1 MQYLVVSFLKWV
13 ATSCVMWGSLTYP
26 STPSFAASFPR
37 VDLRGAVVHRA
48 HLAPLD
54 LRALVARQV
63 HRVQAARQ
71 DRVAAVDPP
80 VRIPEAD
87 LDPKEALAPP
97 DKAAA
102 QGAAD
107 TLDPVATQA
116 VADRRA
122 RVARRVALVPVVAL
136 VRPGAAAP
144 RAAQAHRAHLA
155 HLGRQVRL
163 ERAAVHRVDPVVL
176 GRRVRVVHRG
186 AARRGVDP
194 RAVAHQVAVHQ
205 VARGQKAALVPV
217 AHRAPSLLGA
227 VARAAAVR
235 KVDREV
241 SPDPALNPALNP
253 ARSQA
258 RSQARNPDR
267 SQVRKAAANHQ
278 DPDHRAPVVAVQARV
293 DPSPAALV
301 PAVPVPA
308 ASRQAEATAAD
319 PVRADRDL
327 APDQAVVLVQ
337 APAAKVRAVSA
348 QAVSVPAVSAARGNR
363 TARVGTVVVPREAV
377 AALAQQVVAVVRA
390 ITNGMDSVGLP
401 SACQIHALLRWDH
414 SKQSAFALETSQRVQ
429 ARSWARP
436 FTQDAKRV

>member
-1 MQYLVVSFLKWV
+1 
-13 ATSCVMWGSLTYP
+13 
-26 STPSFAASFPR
+26 
-37 VDLRGAVVHRA
+37 
-48 HLAPLD
+48 
-54 LRALVARQV
+54 
-63 HRVQAARQ
+63 
-71 DRVAAVDPP
+71 
-80 VRIPEAD
+80 
-87 LDPKEALAPP
+87 
-97 DKAAA
+97 
-102 QGAAD
+102 
-107 TLDPVATQA
+107 
-116 VADRRA
+116 
-122 RVARRVALVPVVAL
+122 
-136 VRPGAAAP
+136 
-144 RAAQAHRAHLA
+144 
-155 HLGRQVRL
+155 
-163 ERAAVHRVDPVVL
+163 
-176 GRRVRVVHRG
+176 
-186 AARRGVDP
+186 
-194 RAVAHQVAVHQ
+194 VAHQVAVHQ